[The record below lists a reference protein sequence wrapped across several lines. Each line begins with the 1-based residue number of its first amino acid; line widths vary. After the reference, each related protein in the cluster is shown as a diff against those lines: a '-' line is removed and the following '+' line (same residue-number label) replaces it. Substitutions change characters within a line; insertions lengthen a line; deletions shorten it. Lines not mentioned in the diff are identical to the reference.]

1 MFRWPPRDEAA
12 VNHTQARMFDAAY
25 GANLLQK
32 AQSNCFPCINANL
45 GVKLTVLYKEVMI
58 RATVLVCVG
67 ALAGLGQAASPE
79 ATVTSETP
87 FRLRGAFVPVAG
99 VPSWPLLAGDEI
111 ATDRSAAAIRF
122 SDGSSVTLRQNSTA
136 RLEQVVNDVFI
147 FRLLSG
153 TMDVKPT
160 SGSTVSFY
168 SQSKPL
174 DAPAG
179 QVTKA
184 SVLKPM
190 AAPPPPPPPPG
201 HPPPPPPV
209 SRK

>member
-1 MFRWPPRDEAA
+1 MKS
-12 VNHTQARMFDAAY
+12 T
-25 GANLLQK
+25 
-32 AQSNCFPCINANL
+32 
-45 GVKLTVLYKEVMI
+45 TVLI
-58 RATVLVCVG
+58 CAG
-67 ALAGLGQAASPE
+67 ALAAVLGQAASPV
-79 ATVTSETP
+79 ASVTSEAP
-87 FRLRGAFVPVAG
+87 FRLRGAVVPVAG

-111 ATDRSAAAIRF
+111 ATDGSAAAIRF

-136 RLEQVVNDVFI
+136 RLEQPGGRFYA

-153 TMDVKPT
+153 AMDVRPA
-160 SGSTVSFY
+160 SGSKVSFY
-168 SQSKPL
+168 SQNAPL
-174 DAPAG
+174 QAPTG

-184 SVLKPM
+184 SALKPL